1 MASKTRAQRRW
12 EKRESAIKRGDLTL
26 KPRNFVVLDMIQ
38 NCKARTFEDR
48 KKALS
53 KGACRKRV
61 TED

>member
-12 EKRESAIKRGDLTL
+12 EKRKSALKRGDLVL
-26 KPRNFVVLDMIQ
+26 ESRNLLVLDMIQ
-38 NCKARTFEDR
+38 NCKARTFED
-48 KKALS
+48 KKKLLS